1 MPDISQFVT
10 ARTALASQDAKNF
23 APYLPL
29 QSEDLAFETVHDTP
43 EYTDVKIHFTTQ
55 DGRTFSREVRAW
67 KPVTVAMQ
75 ITYKVLGQSILPT
88 FLNRCLLPILALQY
102 PLTIAIMVIPLMAI
116 RTSQSAIS

>member
-10 ARTALASQDAKNF
+10 ARTALASQDAKNL

-67 KPVTVAMQ
+67 KPVTSGDANNAQGAWTVYSAN
-75 ITYKVLGQSILPT
+75 ISESLFTANFSVFTPDFSTYACSRG
-88 FLNRCLLPILALQY
+88 
-102 PLTIAIMVIPLMAI
+102 
-116 RTSQSAIS
+116 